1 MSLVKLGAK
10 APSGESVNRYGGE
23 RRAMWD
29 DEVHFVSQSQVTVL
43 GSDAHLRMI
52 EDEVGENDEI
62 VTSFLAFV

>member
-52 EDEVGENDEI
+52 EDEVG
-62 VTSFLAFV
+62 